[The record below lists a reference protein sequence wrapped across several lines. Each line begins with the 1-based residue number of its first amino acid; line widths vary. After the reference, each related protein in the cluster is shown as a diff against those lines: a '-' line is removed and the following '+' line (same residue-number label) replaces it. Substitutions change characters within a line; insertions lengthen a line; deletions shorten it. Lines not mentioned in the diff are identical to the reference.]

1 MDMFLQICKQIGIN
15 QTAFIQFAIFILTIG
30 FLRYVVFGP
39 YTNAMGER
47 KHRTKGGED
56 LAVEIHKKAGELHAE
71 YELKAKEIN
80 SQIKEI
86 YDHSRASAMKEYDSI
101 VQNARNEANALIE
114 KNRLEL
120 QNKIKATAEQLKS
133 QTSAVALVIT
143 NKLLNK

>member
-15 QTAFIQFAIFILTIG
+15 QTAFIQFAIFILTIS

-39 YTNAMGER
+39 YTKAMSER

-86 YDHSRASAMKEYDSI
+86 YDHSRTVAMKDYDLI
-101 VQNARNEANALIE
+101 VEKARNEANALIE
-114 KNRLEL
+114 KNRTELE
-120 QNKIKATAEQLKS
+120 NKIRSTAEQLKT
-133 QTSAVALVIT
+133 QTSTVALVIT

>member
-15 QTAFIQFAIFILTIG
+15 QTAFIQFAIFILTIT

-39 YTNAMGER
+39 YTQAMSER

-80 SQIKEI
+80 SQINEI
-86 YDHSRASAMKEYDSI
+86 YDHSRTRAMKDYETI
-101 VQNARNEANALIE
+101 VQSARNEANELIE
-114 KNRLEL
+114 KNRNQL
-120 QNKIKATAEQLKS
+120 QDKIRSTAEQLKS